1 MRAYCDEKGADGDI
15 ADVDGGRK
23 QKPRSQPSFLQ
34 CTTMQGV
41 HSILARG
48 SMPPCLALKIFRKLL
63 FFACFRF
70 LTFHPFFQGRGSADP
85 ICPYVRTPMTTVLAM
100 LAVGPFICSSELHR
114 DYETVAILPQLG
126 VWWGGVMFR
135 PVFVCLS
142 LCLLVA

>member
-1 MRAYCDEKGADGDI
+1 
-15 ADVDGGRK
+15 
-23 QKPRSQPSFLQ
+23 
-34 CTTMQGV
+34 
-41 HSILARG
+41 
-48 SMPPCLALKIFRKLL
+48 
-63 FFACFRF
+63 
-70 LTFHPFFQGRGSADP
+70 
-85 ICPYVRTPMTTVLAM
+85 MTTVLAM